1 MLCKIYQHLTYAN
14 VMSTIACF
22 AFLATG
28 TAYAGQHDR
37 TNESSTAKSRTPTS
51 PPRP

>member
-1 MLCKIYQHLTYAN
+1 MLRKIREHLTYAN

-28 TAYAGQHDR
+28 TAYAANTIG
-37 TNESSTAKSRTPTS
+37 TNDIIDGEVKNADIAT
-51 PPRP
+51 RP